1 VATVR
6 SGKPHDHGAY
16 DRNQIAD
23 DVIAV
28 MDAAALDRA
37 DLMGYSI
44 GGRIAIS
51 LLARF
56 QTASAEFARAA

>member
-6 SGKPHDHGAY
+6 SGKPPDHGAY
-16 DRNQIAD
+16 DGNQIAD

-37 DLMGYSI
+37 DLMG
-44 GGRIAIS
+44 
-51 LLARF
+51 
-56 QTASAEFARAA
+56 